1 MRTRTSCS
9 SAVPHQCASLSSS
22 VWEWIAL
29 LNSAQHGGENQKNQR
44 SHCSQD
50 GILWHFTFASRG
62 TGFCRGAPSSEPCV
76 TKCPAQDPYFPN
88 FFLGGRKDKAAMQ
101 TPQRCVA
108 SFLMGWLSNAT
119 KTSLPEGLCSLKL
132 SRVHPLG
139 GRQVK
144 KKTWFWPR
152 LLFEAIKKQYY
163 LLHEQTNEKIRW
175 RTNWSS
181 LKTRVIWSGNYCASA
196 NLLFNKTKYL
206 CSITNTNNSLFF
218 FFLQNQH
225 AVSQTFELFLSV
237 FLGNVH
243 SFE

>member
-1 MRTRTSCS
+1 MEGKTKKNN
-9 SAVPHQCASLSSS
+9 AVTAHKTAYCDISRLHLVAQGFAEELQVQSPVLPNALHKTPISL
-22 VWEWIAL
+22 I
-29 LNSAQHGGENQKNQR
+29 
-44 SHCSQD
+44 
-50 GILWHFTFASRG
+50 
-62 TGFCRGAPSSEPCV
+62 
-76 TKCPAQDPYFPN
+76 

-163 LLHEQTNEKIRW
+163 LLHEQTNEKIR
-175 RTNWSS
+175 
-181 LKTRVIWSGNYCASA
+181 
-196 NLLFNKTKYL
+196 
-206 CSITNTNNSLFF
+206 
-218 FFLQNQH
+218 
-225 AVSQTFELFLSV
+225 
-237 FLGNVH
+237 
-243 SFE
+243 